1 MTSFPAS
8 DADRDAA
15 AGKLADA
22 VASGRLSLADHEVRL
37 EALFAARTQG
47 EVQAVTADLPA
58 LPVRKS
64 GLYRSV
70 DEHQCVVIGG
80 SVQRTGRFTI
90 GRFCTVTAAFGQVDL
105 DLRAAAPTQR
115 GRSRWPSGAWP
126 PAFRSRSPHWWG
138 LSSKVLVIGMSRT
151 IPDREADPG
160 DHLLR
165 LRGACIGGLVPRH
178 SGVVSAGVRRR
189 Q

>member
-8 DADRDAA
+8 FPASDAERDAA
-15 AGKLADA
+15 AEQLADA
-22 VASGRLSLADHEVRL
+22 VAAGRLSLADHEVRL

-70 DEHQCVVIGG
+70 DAHQCVVIGG

-115 GRSRWPSGAWP
+115 EIEVAIWSVASRVSLTV
-126 PAFRSRSPHWWG
+126 PHWWG
-138 LSSKVLVIGMSRT
+138 LSNKVLVIGMSQT
-151 IPDREADPG
+151 IPDREADRS

-165 LRGACIGGLVPRH
+165 LRGACI
-178 SGVVSAGVRRR
+178 AGSFRVT
-189 Q
+189 QA

>member
-1 MTSFPAS
+1 MTSFPVS
-8 DADRDAA
+8 DAERDAA
-15 AGKLADA
+15 AEKLADA
-22 VASGRLSLADHEVRL
+22 VASGRLSLADHEARL

-115 GRSRWPSGAWP
+115 EIEVAIWSVAS
-126 PAFRSRSPHWWG
+126 SVSLTVPHWWG
-138 LSSKVLVIGMSRT
+138 LSSKVLVIGMSQT
-151 IPDREADPG
+151 IPDREAGRG

-165 LRGACIGGLVPRH
+165 LRGACIGGSLRVTE
-178 SGVVSAGVRRR
+178 A
-189 Q
+189 

>member
-8 DADRDAA
+8 DADRDGA

-22 VASGRLSLADHEVRL
+22 VASGRLSLADHEARL

-47 EVQAVTADLPA
+47 EVEAVAADLPA

-90 GRFCTVTAAFGQVDL
+90 GRFCTVTAAFGQVNL

-115 GRSRWPSGAWP
+115 EIEVAIWSVASRVSLTVP
-126 PAFRSRSPHWWG
+126 RWWG
-138 LSSKVLVIGMSRT
+138 LSSKVLVIGTSQT
-151 IPDREADPG
+151 IPDREAGRG

-165 LRGACIGGLVPRH
+165 LRGACIGGSLHVTE
-178 SGVVSAGVRRR
+178 A
-189 Q
+189 

>member
-22 VASGRLSLADHEVRL
+22 VASGRLSLADHEARL
-37 EALFAARTQG
+37 ESLFAARTQG
-47 EVQAVTADLPA
+47 EVEAVTADLPA
-58 LPVRKS
+58 LPARMS

-90 GRFCTVTAAFGQVDL
+90 GRFCTVTAAFGQVNL

-115 GRSRWPSGAWP
+115 EIEVAIWSVASSVSLTVPR
-126 PAFRSRSPHWWG
+126 WWG
-138 LSSKVLVIGMSRT
+138 LSSKVLVIGASQT
-151 IPDREADPG
+151 IPDREAGRG

-165 LRGACIGGLVPRH
+165 LRGACIGGPFRVTE
-178 SGVVSAGVRRR
+178 A
-189 Q
+189 